1 MYPDEEDGQES
12 KRAVINFPEIAI
24 IFDTLGQK
32 KKKEN
37 NNNNVQE
44 RSFALAHEWR
54 TSLIEVFEHSECF
67 AIDRRVDMS

>member
-1 MYPDEEDGQES
+1 MRKTVRKASVPSSTSQKLRSYL
-12 KRAVINFPEIAI
+12 
-24 IFDTLGQK
+24 TLSVK